1 MKKIDKL
8 LLTSFF
14 GPFFVSFGIALFVL
28 IMQFLWLYIDEIAG
42 KGVSIFIL
50 VELIAYLS
58 ISIFPTALP
67 IAVLIASVM
76 VMGNLAERYE
86 LSSMKSAG
94 MSLLRIMRGLMFC
107 AAAIGVFSYACS
119 DFIMPIANLQFKSR
133 LYDIRKQKPAL
144 TIEKG
149 VFNEDFR
156 QFVIRVG
163 DKERDGETI
172 QDVLIEDQTNAGRLK
187 FNQILADSGQ
197 MFTTDDGRYFVMNL
211 YRGTQYQE
219 PGSQGNVTEQK
230 QKFPFIRTNFHSWS
244 KVWDMR
250 EFEMNPTD
258 RDRFANQRSMLSMSQ
273 LRSAMDSINQM
284 MYASRQS
291 MAEEML
297 TLLKREPV
305 KPAAPAIDTLQAQKN
320 IEPQAK
326 IAEKK
331 TAQRTKSKRPAQ
343 ALTEK
348 QGLAERVKKIREQ
361 KVATPLPGSTPPNS
375 IAPKL
380 PKQILDKPLRDYAS
394 LEETFAPDDRKALL
408 TEALTVARRTTTQV
422 ETRNSQIE
430 SRRKEYVKTGYELY
444 TKYSFAL
451 VCFVFLFIGAPMG
464 AIIRK
469 GGFGYPI
476 LVSITF
482 FVVFIM
488 LSILC
493 KKFAELYIMSPFS
506 AAMVPCIVLTPI
518 GIYLTQRAMKDA
530 QMFGTERLDRWMA
543 QLRKRFEK
551 QAQLTAAP

>member
-42 KGVSIFIL
+42 KGVSIFVL
-50 VELIAYLS
+50 MELIAYLS

-107 AAAIGVFSYACS
+107 AAATSVFSYICS
-119 DFIMPIANLQFKSR
+119 DFIMPVANLQFKSR

-144 TIEKG
+144 TIEKQ

-172 QDVLIEDQTNAGRLK
+172 REVLIEDQTNAGRLK

-197 MFTTDDGRYFVMNL
+197 MFTTDDGRFFVMNL
-211 YRGTQYQE
+211 FRGTQYQE
-219 PGSQGNVTEQK
+219 PGSQGGATEQR
-230 QKFPFIRTNFHSWS
+230 QKYPFVRTNFRSWS

-258 RDRFANQRSMLSMSQ
+258 RDRFKTQRSMLSMNQ
-273 LRSAMDSINQM
+273 LRSAMDSLNQVM
-284 MYASRQS
+284 HTTRQE
-291 MAEEML
+291 MADQML
-297 TLLKREPV
+297 TLLKREPTP
-305 KPAAPAIDTLQAQKN
+305 PAAA
-320 IEPQAK
+320 PQ
-326 IAEKK
+326 AEKK
-331 TAQRTKSKRPAQ
+331 PEQTAVSQPEQTTQNDRPKSRRATAQTPSDKK
-343 ALTEK
+343 TDI
-348 QGLAERVKKIREQ
+348 AERVKKIREQ
-361 KVATPLPGSTPPNS
+361 KTATPMPGTTPPNS
-375 IAPKL
+375 IGPKL
-380 PKQILDKPLRDYAS
+380 PKQLVDKPLHEYAS
-394 LEETFAPDDRKALL
+394 LEETFVADDRKALRS
-408 TEALTVARRTTTQV
+408 EAMTVARRNTTELESRAAQV
-422 ETRNSQIE
+422 E

-451 VCFVFLFIGAPMG
+451 VCFIFLFIGAPMG

-476 LVSITF
+476 LVSIIF

-488 LSILC
+488 LAITC
-493 KKFAELYIMSPFS
+493 KKLAELYILSPFW
-506 AAMVPCIVLTPI
+506 AAMVPCLVLTPI
-518 GIYLTQRAMKDA
+518 GIYLTRQAMKDA
-530 QMFGTERLDRWMA
+530 QMFSTDRLDRWMA